1 MYLTPSLYIKKLLL
15 KSYNKIFSNEAPI
28 LNPALTQ
35 KPALQTYMAVEFI
48 SSNLPPWRAI
58 QTRLKTKEKTSTP
71 LNVDVSKI
79 NSQRIGPGFYSLPQL
94 KLKGPRF
101 SSIPRFSPSGK
112 LKIIVPNIDRVKSG
126 KRKKSIDST
135 QNAFSK
141 TAHTE
146 MYQSRLKSTDIVSQ
160 MNKILLKAKTEEKL
174 KKIQKKHEKTL
185 KWKANKNYINPQKSW
200 FTLLSIS
207 SSAKM
212 LYHNLLIKKKFK
224 SAFKFNSSLL
234 YQMSKC
240 IGRLSLNLKKIK
252 KNRALQVLGSLFV
265 PLFHN
270 KIGKLLTNYNKIVTY
285 TIEVHLTRRLLKKL
299 CLNLKRKIN
308 KLELGLKNLVS
319 IYKTRIEKLID
330 IWNQIQQKYNNYSN
344 KSVLS
349 PELSIK
355 IIRKYLLSKLKN
367 HFLNQTDYRKSI
379 REFKESLKQK
389 ISFRGELPRR
399 KRGWRLTFAL
409 SSLPVLRVF
418 NQDEL
423 IRIYLDEEQKSN
435 SVKVERITE

>member
-1 MYLTPSLYIKKLLL
+1 MQ
-15 KSYNKIFSNEAPI
+15 SYNKIFSNEAPI
-28 LNPALTQ
+28 INPTLTQ

-58 QTRLKTKEKTSTP
+58 QTRLKTKEKPSTP

-94 KLKGPRF
+94 KSKGPRF
-101 SSIPRFSPSGK
+101 SSLPRFSPSGK
-112 LKIIVPNIDRVKSG
+112 LKIIVPHIDRVKSG
-126 KRKKSIDST
+126 KRIKSIDAT
-135 QNAFSK
+135 QNVFSK
-141 TAHTE
+141 TVHTE
-146 MYQSRLKSTDIVSQ
+146 MYKSRLKSTESVSQ

-207 SSAKM
+207 SSARM

-234 YQMSKC
+234 YQMARC

-265 PLFHN
+265 PIFHN
-270 KIGKLLTNYNKIVTY
+270 KLGKLLNNYNKIVTHS
-285 TIEVHLTRRLLKKL
+285 IELYLTRRLLKKL
-299 CLNLKRKIN
+299 CVNWKRKIT

-319 IYKTRIEKLID
+319 IYKARMDKLID

-344 KSVLS
+344 KIVL
-349 PELSIK
+349 PQDQSIK
-355 IIRKYLLSKLKN
+355 IIRKYLFSKLKH
-367 HFLNQTDYRKSI
+367 HFFTQTDYRKSI
-379 REFKESLKQK
+379 REFKESLKRQ
-389 ISFRGELPRR
+389 ISFRGDLPRR

-409 SSLPVLRVF
+409 SSLPVLRIF

-423 IRIYLDEEQKSN
+423 IRIYLDEEQKINSN
-435 SVKVERITE
+435 KQEKISE